1 MTRGGCRY
9 KFVRNDRNEIV
20 RDADG
25 NPPYSDKMA
34 NGSEQAGAVARRA
47 LREGA
52 AQRAADVGPTI
63 RRLQVR
69 GATTLRAIAAGLNA
83 QGIPTA
89 RGGTWSAVQ
98 VMRVLARL

>member
-1 MTRGGCRY
+1 MTRGGRRY
-9 KFVRNDRNEIV
+9 KFVRNDRKEIV
-20 RDADG
+20 KDADG
-25 NPPYSDKMA
+25 KRLYSDKIA
-34 NGSEQAGAVARRA
+34 NGSEPSRIAVRRA

-52 AQRAADVGPTI
+52 MQRAAVGPTI
-63 RRLQVR
+63 KRLQAE

-98 VMRVLARL
+98 VMRVLQRLA